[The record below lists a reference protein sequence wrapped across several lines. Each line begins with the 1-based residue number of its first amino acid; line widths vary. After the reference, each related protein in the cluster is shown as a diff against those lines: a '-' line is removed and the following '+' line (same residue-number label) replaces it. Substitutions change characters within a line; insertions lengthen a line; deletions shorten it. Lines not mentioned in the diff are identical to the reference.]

1 MGNPYVKP
9 PCTFSK
15 MTPEQRAECGRKGAE
30 VTKRKVRER
39 KAMKET
45 LEILLNMPMKKGKV
59 YTAEEI
65 KSFADLKGKNIT
77 IDQAMSVCLIQKAL
91 KGDLSAI
98 AMVRD
103 TIGEKPVENVKVDAN
118 VTKNPFDELT
128 ADELRKM
135 FEKETQKKKSVKGT
149 KKKK

>member
-1 MGNPYVKP
+1 MANPNVKP

-15 MTPEQRAECGRKGAE
+15 MTPEQRAENGRKGALKAIE
-30 VTKRKVRER
+30 TKRKR

-45 LEILLNMPMKKGKV
+45 LEVLLDMPMKRGKV

-77 IDQAMSVCLIQKAL
+77 IDQAMMVCLVQKAL

-98 AMVRD
+98 GMVRD
-103 TIGEKPVENVKVDAN
+103 TVGEKPAEKVEAT

-128 ADELRKM
+128 ADELRKLI
-135 FEKETQKKKSVKGT
+135 EQNAD
-149 KKKK
+149 

>member
-1 MGNPYVKP
+1 MANYNVKP

-15 MTPEQRAECGRKGAE
+15 MTPEQRAENGRKGALKAIE
-30 VTKRKVRER
+30 TKRKR

-45 LEILLNMPMKKGKV
+45 LEVLLDMPMKRGKV

-77 IDQAMSVCLIQKAL
+77 IDQAMMICLIQKAL

-103 TIGEKPVENVKVDAN
+103 TIGEKPAEKVEAT

-128 ADELRKM
+128 ADELRALIA
-135 FEKETQKKKSVKGT
+135 KGENE
-149 KKKK
+149 

>member
-1 MGNPYVKP
+1 
-9 PCTFSK
+9 
-15 MTPEQRAECGRKGAE
+15 
-30 VTKRKVRER
+30 
-39 KAMKET
+39 MKET
-45 LEILLNMPMKKGKV
+45 LEVLLDMPMKRGKV

-77 IDQAMSVCLIQKAL
+77 IDQAMMICLVQKAL

-103 TIGEKPVENVKVDAN
+103 TIGEKPAERVEAT

-128 ADELRKM
+128 ADELRALIA
-135 FEKETQKKKSVKGT
+135 KSENEQ
-149 KKKK
+149 

>member
-1 MGNPYVKP
+1 MANPNVKP

-15 MTPEQRAECGRKGAE
+15 MTPEQRAENGRKGALKAIE
-30 VTKRKVRER
+30 TKRKR

-45 LEILLNMPMKKGKV
+45 LEVLLDMPMKRGKV

-77 IDQAMSVCLIQKAL
+77 IDQAMMICLVQKAL

-103 TIGEKPVENVKVDAN
+103 TIGEKPAEKVEAT

-128 ADELRKM
+128 ADELRALIA
-135 FEKETQKKKSVKGT
+135 KGENE
-149 KKKK
+149 

>member
-1 MGNPYVKP
+1 MSQKFGNHNY
-9 PCTFSK
+9 TS
-15 MTPEQRAECGRKGAE
+15 EQLSEWGRKGGKAKKE
-30 VTKRKVRER
+30 ATRKRKEMR
-39 KAMKET
+39 ET
-45 LEILLNMPMKKGKV
+45 LDVLLKMPMKKGKV

-77 IDQAMSVCLIQKAL
+77 IDQAMMICLVQKAL

-103 TIGEKPVENVKVDAN
+103 TVGEKPAEKVE

-128 ADELRKM
+128 ADELRKLTAQG
-135 FEKETQKKKSVKGT
+135 ENE
-149 KKKK
+149 

>member
-1 MGNPYVKP
+1 MANPNVKP

-15 MTPEQRAECGRKGAE
+15 MTPEQRAENGRKGALKAIE
-30 VTKRKVRER
+30 TKRKR

-45 LEILLNMPMKKGKV
+45 LEVLLDMPMKRGKV

-77 IDQAMSVCLIQKAL
+77 IDQAMMICLVQKAL

-103 TIGEKPVENVKVDAN
+103 TIGEKPAEKVEAT

-128 ADELRKM
+128 ADELRALIAKG
-135 FEKETQKKKSVKGT
+135 EKPRRIEH
-149 KKKK
+149 

>member
-1 MGNPYVKP
+1 MAKNE
-9 PCTFSK
+9 FALMS
-15 MTPEQRAECGRKGAE
+15 PERRAECGRKGGLA
-30 VTKRKVRER
+30 KREATRRR
-39 KAMKET
+39 KEMRET
-45 LEILLNMPMKKGKV
+45 LEILLEMPLKKGKV

-65 KSFADLKGKNIT
+65 KSFADLNGKNIT
-77 IDQAMSVCLIQKAL
+77 IDQAMMVRLIQKAL

-128 ADELRKM
+128 ADELRKLI
-135 FEKETQKKKSVKGT
+135 EQNDK
-149 KKKK
+149 

>member
-9 PCTFSK
+9 PCTISK

-128 ADELRKM
+128 ADELRKLI
-135 FEKETQKKKSVKGT
+135 EQNDK
-149 KKKK
+149 